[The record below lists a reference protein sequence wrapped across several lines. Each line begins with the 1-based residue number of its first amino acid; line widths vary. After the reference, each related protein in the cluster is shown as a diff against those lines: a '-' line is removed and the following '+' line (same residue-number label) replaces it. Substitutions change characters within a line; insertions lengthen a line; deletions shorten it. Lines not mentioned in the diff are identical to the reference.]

1 MHGSGRGR
9 EGGVAPVAPVAPGGG
24 APQVPGEGGGL
35 PRVPGEGGITPAGPG
50 RGGVAPAA
58 PGEGGGIKQA
68 PGEGGV
74 IPSAPG
80 ASGTV
85 PSLPGE
91 GGIAP
96 AAPGEGGFV
105 PSASVDREFLALER
119 ELAVFL
125 RRARAQ
131 SGEMAREVHPE
142 LEPAAYG
149 LFVRLDDAGPQRA
162 TELAG
167 YFGVGKATMSRQLRA
182 LEDLGLVARDPDPA
196 DGRASLVRLTEE
208 GRNRFRRVRDARRER
223 YVRKLADWDRAE
235 VAELA
240 RLLNHFNVRS
250 EG

>member
-1 MHGSGRGR
+1 MHGSGTGSEGR
-9 EGGVAPVAPVAPGGG
+9 A
-24 APQVPGEGGGL
+24 VP
-35 PRVPGEGGITPAGPG
+35 PAGADAQG
-50 RGGVAPAA
+50 QAAPA
-58 PGEGGGIKQA
+58 
-68 PGEGGV
+68 V
-74 IPSAPG
+74 G
-80 ASGTV
+80 ADAQGQ
-85 PSLPGE
+85 
-91 GGIAP
+91 
-96 AAPGEGGFV
+96 AAPPHG
-105 PSASVDREFLALER
+105 VDPEFLALER

-182 LEDLGLVARDPDPA
+182 LEMLGLVVRDPDPA

-208 GRNRFRRVRDARRER
+208 GRDRFRHVRDARRER
-223 YVRKLADWDRAE
+223 YVRKLVDWDRAE

-240 RLLNHFNVRS
+240 RLLHHFNVRS

>member
-1 MHGSGRGR
+1 MRAGGTTGEGGATPGRTPGDRAPAPGTPPDDRPAPESSAPGAVSWAHGSGR
-9 EGGVAPVAPVAPGGG
+9 
-24 APQVPGEGGGL
+24 
-35 PRVPGEGGITPAGPG
+35 
-50 RGGVAPAA
+50 
-58 PGEGGGIKQA
+58 
-68 PGEGGV
+68 
-74 IPSAPG
+74 APG
-80 ASGTV
+80 A
-85 PSLPGE
+85 
-91 GGIAP
+91 P
-96 AAPGEGGFV
+96 AE
-105 PSASVDREFLALER
+105 REFLALER

-162 TELAG
+162 TELSG

-182 LEDLGLVARDPDPA
+182 LEQLGLVARDPDPA
-196 DGRASLVRLTEE
+196 DGRASLVRLTDE
-208 GRNRFRRVRDARRER
+208 GRDRFRHVRDARRER

-240 RLLNHFNVRS
+240 RLLHHFNQRS

>member
-1 MHGSGRGR
+1 MGGADVHGSGTGSEGR
-9 EGGVAPVAPVAPGGG
+9 AVPPAG
-24 APQVPGEGGGL
+24 ADAQGRAV
-35 PRVPGEGGITPAGPG
+35 TPAGADAQG
-50 RGGVAPAA
+50 RAVAPAGA
-58 PGEGGGIKQA
+58 DARSQAVPPAGEGAVGQD
-68 PGEGGV
+68 
-74 IPSAPG
+74 
-80 ASGTV
+80 
-85 PSLPGE
+85 
-91 GGIAP
+91 AP
-96 AAPGEGGFV
+96 AVGADVVGQAAPPHG
-105 PSASVDREFLALER
+105 VDPEFLALER

-182 LEDLGLVARDPDPA
+182 LEMLGLVVRDPDPA

-208 GRNRFRRVRDARRER
+208 GRDRFRHVRDARRER
-223 YVRKLADWDRAE
+223 YVRKLVDWDRAE

-240 RLLNHFNVRS
+240 RLLHHFNVRS

>member
-1 MHGSGRGR
+1 MHASGTGS
-9 EGGVAPVAPVAPGGG
+9 EDKAAPPPASPPPGGEPAPPTAAPAPGGEPG
-24 APQVPGEGGGL
+24 PTALGDAADVP
-35 PRVPGEGGITPAGPG
+35 PAG
-50 RGGVAPAA
+50 
-58 PGEGGGIKQA
+58 
-68 PGEGGV
+68 
-74 IPSAPG
+74 
-80 ASGTV
+80 
-85 PSLPGE
+85 
-91 GGIAP
+91 
-96 AAPGEGGFV
+96 
-105 PSASVDREFLALER
+105 VDREFLALER

-208 GRNRFRRVRDARRER
+208 GRNRFRHVRDARRER
-223 YVRKLADWDRAE
+223 YVRKLADWDRSE

-240 RLLNHFNVRS
+240 RLLNHFNVRA